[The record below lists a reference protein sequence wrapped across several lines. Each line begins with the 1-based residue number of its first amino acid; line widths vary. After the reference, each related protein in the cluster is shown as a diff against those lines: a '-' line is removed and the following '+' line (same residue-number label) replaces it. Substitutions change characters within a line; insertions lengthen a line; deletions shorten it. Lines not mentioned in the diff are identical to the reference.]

1 MGLKNTSNFP
11 VPVSFLLVFTE
22 DLLLANLQLA
32 LIAIPVSCRL
42 SCDSNA
48 RKMEPLNWTLWIVTC
63 NHSTEFF
70 LLANTKN
77 IYSVHLGGKNT
88 PVFSPAVLGWRAK
101 EVKVPDTCGPFARQI
116 TENSTQMPCYVPAG
130 GVRGFTLTCALLK
143 INPVS
148 TVEGKITSIIF
159 FSDRERV
166 VFYKSGDLIG
176 SESGQYSPFPARSQR
191 VRFFS
196 QPFVRF

>member
-1 MGLKNTSNFP
+1 MYFKIWTNTLFHRMGLKNTSNFP

-22 DLLLANLQLA
+22 DLLLANLQLV

-63 NHSTEFF
+63 NRSTEFF

-77 IYSVHLGGKNT
+77 IYSVHLGGKYPGLLPRCSWMT
-88 PVFSPAVLGWRAK
+88 CKRGQSPRYLR
-101 EVKVPDTCGPFARQI
+101 PFRSS
-116 TENSTQMPCYVPAG
+116 NNGKFPANALLCPG
-130 GVRGFTLTCALLK
+130 RGVRGFTLTCALLK

-148 TVEGKITSIIF
+148 TVEACQKITWHLPLIF
-159 FSDRERV
+159 F
-166 VFYKSGDLIG
+166 
-176 SESGQYSPFPARSQR
+176 
-191 VRFFS
+191 
-196 QPFVRF
+196 FVSRPPIVTQNHGGNC

>member
-77 IYSVHLGGKNT
+77 IYSVHLGGKYPGLLPRCSWMT
-88 PVFSPAVLGWRAK
+88 GKRGQSPRYLR
-101 EVKVPDTCGPFARQI
+101 PFRSS
-116 TENSTQMPCYVPAG
+116 NNGKFPAN
-130 GVRGFTLTCALLK
+130 ALLCPGRGGAGVY
-143 INPVS
+143 IDLC
-148 TVEGKITSIIF
+148 IT
-159 FSDRERV
+159 
-166 VFYKSGDLIG
+166 
-176 SESGQYSPFPARSQR
+176 
-191 VRFFS
+191 
-196 QPFVRF
+196 

>member
-1 MGLKNTSNFP
+1 MGLKNTFNFP
-11 VPVSFLLVFTE
+11 VPVSFLLVSTE

-77 IYSVHLGGKNT
+77 IYSVHLGGKYPGLFPRCSWMT
-88 PVFSPAVLGWRAK
+88 GKRGQSPRYLR
-101 EVKVPDTCGPFARQI
+101 PFRSS
-116 TENSTQMPCYVPAG
+116 NNGKFPANALLCPG
-130 GVRGFTLTCALLK
+130 RGVRGFTLTCALLK

-166 VFYKSGDLIG
+166 VFYKSCDLIG